1 MKQRHDFDANEI
13 APGLWMGSKPM
24 PGASLRSR
32 GFHVLTLCAL
42 EHQPSAEWFPGIELA
57 RIFLDDAELP
67 GAQALQASALGAQL
81 AKAIKH
87 GARVLVTCRQG
98 RNRSGLVT
106 ALALTHLTGC
116 SGVEAVRAVTSRRHS
131 PFGPTLSNDHYVR
144 ALVEIPA
151 MDVRGV
157 QTRNAARAARLAG

>member
-1 MKQRHDFDANEI
+1 MKTQFDGHEI
-13 APGLWMGSKPM
+13 VPGLWMGSKPT

-32 GFHVLTLCAL
+32 GFDILVLCAV
-42 EHQPSAEWFPGIELA
+42 EHQPSAEWFPGVEIA
-57 RIFLDDAELP
+57 RIHLDDAELP
-67 GAQALQASALGAQL
+67 GAHALQASALGGQL
-81 AKAIKH
+81 AREIKR

-116 SGVEAVRAVTSRRHS
+116 SGIDAVLRVQRKREA

-144 ALVEIPA
+144 ALCEIPRHR
-151 MDVRGV
+151 DRVLF
-157 QTRNAARAARLAG
+157 ARKMAG